1 MGTQHPTIV
10 AAVLLVLG
18 VALLALTLRAPPYFG
33 DLSQKPKSE
42 SSKNQMWVLRS
53 LPNRLRCSADSALV
67 WIYLCTFLA
76 CAAQGTDSDMMLLV
90 LPACVVLWLLAG
102 YWLPSALDRREK
114 GRGNSGKSVKKR
126 NALAN
131 FRRLGNKVKTQ
142 LSVQR
147 KMKGLVHL
155 PSPHFLEAYVQSMD
169 QMREVAKEL
178 DNETTSSTI
187 AEEDHTPRNALAIFR
202 RSGNKV
208 KTQLSVQRK
217 MKGLVQ
223 GARASTSTD
232 FMDPR
237 HTTGDSTSTGW
248 TNPGSPNH
256 PSMRVLG
263 AAAMFAAGPSDTYH
277 KPGRAARGHPAQ
289 TAPPQVPAPEAT
301 RASGSDE
308 ESTNQGTQP
317 SAKGATER

>member
-1 MGTQHPTIV
+1 MYPE
-10 AAVLLVLG
+10 
-18 VALLALTLRAPPYFG
+18 LRARLNRFG
-33 DLSQKPKSE
+33 KHGAQRMTKKATHKLFGSNG
-42 SSKNQMWVLRS
+42 KNVLR
-53 LPNRLRCSADSALV
+53 
-67 WIYLCTFLA
+67 
-76 CAAQGTDSDMMLLV
+76 
-90 LPACVVLWLLAG
+90 
-102 YWLPSALDRREK
+102 
-114 GRGNSGKSVKKR
+114 
-126 NALAN
+126 
-131 FRRLGNKVKTQ
+131 
-142 LSVQR
+142 
-147 KMKGLVHL
+147 
-155 PSPHFLEAYVQSMD
+155 AYVQSMD

-187 AEEDHTPRNALAIFR
+187 AEEDHTPRNALANFR

-263 AAAMFAAGPSDTYH
+263 TAAMFAAGPSDTYH
-277 KPGRAARGHPAQ
+277 KPETDLQRQVDRLEEKVDTMHKDTSAQLKEIKEMLSRTANDLRSRTSAR
-289 TAPPQVPAPEAT
+289 
-301 RASGSDE
+301 S
-308 ESTNQGTQP
+308 
-317 SAKGATER
+317 